1 MNYKRFYI
9 PNSIIFITIVTNNR
23 IPLLIDNISLI
34 KDSFKNVSQYYDFEL
49 IAYVV
54 LKDHIHCLIKPK
66 DIEVYPKIIKSF
78 KYSFT
83 KIFKVGLVNPTYN
96 NKNIVGI
103 TMPTKT
109 IMKTIMKTNIMM

>member
-49 IAYVV
+49 IAY
-54 LKDHIHCLIKPK
+54 IHCRCNPDRTGQRPACNTVQSSVIPP
-66 DIEVYPKIIKSF
+66 VYESRNYKASASALLRKH
-78 KYSFT
+78 YT
-83 KIFKVGLVNPTYN
+83 Q
-96 NKNIVGI
+96 
-103 TMPTKT
+103 
-109 IMKTIMKTNIMM
+109 